1 MHCTKSPIRLGYIL
15 DGATAL
21 PRVTFLNGAIR
32 GRSVHAAIPHPRLKV
47 GKIVSPGAREAGGQ
61 IRIRLIGEGRAGK
74 YTR

>member
-1 MHCTKSPIRLGYIL
+1 M
-15 DGATAL
+15 AT
-21 PRVTFLNGAIR
+21 
-32 GRSVHAAIPHPRLKV
+32 AIPHPRLKV

>member
-1 MHCTKSPIRLGYIL
+1 MKR
-15 DGATAL
+15 
-21 PRVTFLNGAIR
+21 FLRIAGKHELYVPPFGTHGNHYLAPP
-32 GRSVHAAIPHPRLKV
+32 AIPHPRLKV